1 VNVVQHKSER
11 SSKIFLQ
18 EPVRLATAQRHDDLR
33 RQLLAA
39 AEAFIEANGLAEL
52 RARTLAQTVGCSV
65 GAIYNVFPDLDALI
79 LAVNAATLEDIGRHM
94 STIQAGTPAQQF
106 ASLAAAYL
114 AYATTNRRRWDALF
128 THRMPETSETPGWF
142 MQTQE
147 AAFSHIEAPLKQL
160 RPDLPQHELT
170 LLARSIF
177 AAVHGIVAFGLEHRT
192 GPIDLPALA
201 TQLTTVAEAL
211 AVGLGKKGQG
221 ALPPAPPAKA
231 EPLQSDSGR

>member
-1 VNVVQHKSER
+1 MVQQKSER
-11 SSKIFLQ
+11 SSKNFLQ
-18 EPVRLATAQRHDDLR
+18 EPARLATALRHDDLR

-39 AEAFIEANGLAEL
+39 AESFIETNGLAEL

-79 LAVNAATLEDIGRHM
+79 LAVNAATLDAIGRHM
-94 STIQAGTPAQQF
+94 ASIQAGTPAEQF

-114 AYATTNRRRWDALF
+114 NYATTQRRRWDALF
-128 THRMPETSETPGWF
+128 THRLPQDAEAPDWF
-142 MQTQE
+142 MATQA

-160 RPDLPQHELT
+160 RPDLPRHDLT

-192 GPIDLPALA
+192 GPIDLAALA

-211 AVGLGKKGQG
+211 AVGLGKTGQG
-221 ALPPAPPAKA
+221 ALPPAPPPRA
-231 EPLQSDSGR
+231 EPLEPGPGR